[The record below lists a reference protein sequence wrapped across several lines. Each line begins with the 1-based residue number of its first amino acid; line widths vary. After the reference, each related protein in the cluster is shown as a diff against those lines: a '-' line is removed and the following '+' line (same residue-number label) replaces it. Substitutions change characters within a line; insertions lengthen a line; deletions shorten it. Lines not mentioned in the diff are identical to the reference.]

1 MKIRITVF
9 ISSILCLT
17 LLFRVCFLSFGS
29 PNPFSIS
36 LHRGNDIEQNIF
48 QKDNLGEVNLKRN
61 SQQLINNINSI
72 LHFFKNRILENKK
85 LILTFLF
92 FLIGIISFVPSLLMS
107 IRLNLLKFKL
117 SDFLLSKK
125 ILSCSVLRI

>member
-1 MKIRITVF
+1 MKLQTTVF

-29 PNPFSIS
+29 PNFVSVS
-36 LHRGNDIEQNIF
+36 FHNNSDFEQSVL
-48 QKDNLGEVNLKRN
+48 QKDNIGIDIKGNSHRLVNNL
-61 SQQLINNINSI
+61 NSI
-72 LHFFKNRILENKK
+72 LHFFKNRISENKK

-92 FLIGIISFVPSLLMS
+92 FLIGIISFVSSLPLN
-107 IRLNLLKFKL
+107 IRLNLLRFKL

-125 ILSCSVLRI
+125 IVSCSVIRI